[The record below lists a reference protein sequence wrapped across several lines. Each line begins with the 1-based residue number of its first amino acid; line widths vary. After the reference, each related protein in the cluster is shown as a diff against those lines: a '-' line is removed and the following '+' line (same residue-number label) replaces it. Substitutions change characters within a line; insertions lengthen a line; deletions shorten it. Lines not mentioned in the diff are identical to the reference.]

1 MSTAALETV
10 ADVRRTRLEL
20 LLKVLDVEGAVRRV
34 SGGWSSTGAGWTY
47 DEERYGRVAEARDAE
62 AASMLAYLRTEGCR
76 MRFLQEALD
85 DPGAADCGRCDRCA
99 GAWFDPSVPD
109 GAVQAATRTLRK
121 VGVPVEPRSQW
132 PSGMARLGVSRSGR
146 IAADERVEEGR
157 VVARLTDLG
166 WGQRVR
172 SLLAPDA
179 PDGPADERLLAACVE
194 VLAGWGWDTR
204 PVAVVAMPSLRRPLL
219 VASVAAPPGDA
230 GPADRPRLPRRSPPT
245 SRPAAPAATAR
256 SGWPPC
262 TTGSR
267 CSHRARRPAGRAGRA
282 GAAGRRPGR
291 LPVDRHGGRGRA
303 PAGRRTRRAARSRW
317 LSRPD
322 PSGQPRRPEP
332 RAAGRCRHG
341 RETRED
347 GDRISADRED
357 ADVLARVRGGDRDAY
372 AELVH
377 RHAPVAVRTAALLGA
392 GPDAEDVVQEA
403 FVKAYSALGR
413 FREGAAFR
421 PWLLQIVANETR
433 NLHRSAGR
441 RADRERSAWR
451 LTEPLL
457 LAVPAAE
464 DPAATVVLR
473 ERRAELVRGLG
484 QLSEP
489 HRQVVTCRYLLELD
503 EAETA
508 AVLGWPRG
516 TVKSR
521 LHRALGAAVAARHWP
536 TPRRGRPT
544 TEVRRGS

>member
-1 MSTAALETV
+1 MPRRPDADAVLTALAESPKPLSTAALETV

-47 DEERYGRVAEARDAE
+47 DDERYGRVAEARDAE

-99 GAWFDPSVPD
+99 GPWFDPSVPD

-172 SLLAPDA
+172 SLLATDA

-219 VASVAAPPGDA
+219 VASVAGHLADA
-230 GPADRPRLPRRSPPT
+230 GPARRPRHPRRSPPT

-256 SGWPPC
+256 SGWPPS

-267 CSHRARRPAGRAGRA
+267 SPPSSPAGWPPWTGRCCWSTTSSTPGGPSRWPGPLLRQA
-282 GAAGRRPGR
+282 GAPGV
-291 LPVDRHGGRGRA
+291 LPFA
-303 PAGRRTRRAARSRW
+303 
-317 LSRPD
+317 
-322 PSGQPRRPEP
+322 
-332 RAAGRCRHG
+332 
-341 RETRED
+341 
-347 GDRISADRED
+347 
-357 ADVLARVRGGDRDAY
+357 
-372 AELVH
+372 
-377 RHAPVAVRTAALLGA
+377 
-392 GPDAEDVVQEA
+392 
-403 FVKAYSALGR
+403 
-413 FREGAAFR
+413 
-421 PWLLQIVANETR
+421 
-433 NLHRSAGR
+433 
-441 RADRERSAWR
+441 
-451 LTEPLL
+451 
-457 LAVPAAE
+457 LAVA
-464 DPAATVVLR
+464 
-473 ERRAELVRGLG
+473 G
-484 QLSEP
+484 
-489 HRQVVTCRYLLELD
+489 
-503 EAETA
+503 
-508 AVLGWPRG
+508 
-516 TVKSR
+516 
-521 LHRALGAAVAARHWP
+521 
-536 TPRRGRPT
+536 
-544 TEVRRGS
+544 